1 MSFIPWGSARLR
13 AVVALFAL
21 CGAILAMPVQAA
33 FDLLA
38 MTHEE
43 ALDVCESS
51 GVNTDPWLQGIAI
64 AQPGRWWNARRY
76 GTGWDL
82 VYSDD
87 RSKLKAFIYTF
98 NEFGHSTWLATD
110 MIKIEEAG
118 DTWNAT
124 VYQYTKATGGAV
136 TKAAM
141 GEVHLRFFRDDPS
154 RLGARWKWNRI
165 PVDLMPGGALNECLS
180 DMTRLNPAYY
190 AGFAAPPVTKEFS
203 EKQLA
208 ADPVGTTV
216 LSGYWNGSTSN
227 PQDVDEV
234 PGVVM
239 TIMQTSLGN
248 DRGKFGE
255 AAVKLLYN
263 GGSTHFG
270 QPIFV
275 QAQRTTLV
283 PAIPLFSDTF
293 NLYFHYGTGYP
304 NGYAVNDCIYN
315 AAQPNACNNNQRVG
329 TYTRNFK
336 PETNY
341 RSAHTTFAIEA
352 AQLDVTTGAVPNAP
366 LPATGAKVP
375 AYLSSGSSGGTVTR
389 TARLQEISVNQ
400 YTCQA
405 PTGGACSLWVNWAG
419 NGIGKP
425 WRRDLS
431 TLMYS
436 AAPLATEDF
445 GIVEQVLQ
453 HGGRAQ
459 FELWQGTPGTPGGVL
474 LDRTPEVRAVGP
486 TPSTNG
492 PIEVPPA
499 PVITNAGDLPANDA
513 SVGTLAGEPGVD
525 GGAATYRV
533 PIDVPPGRNGM
544 QPSVA
549 LSYSSRG
556 GNGAAGLGWSLSAGG
571 SIARCGRTPA
581 QDAETR
587 GVRLDG
593 GDRLCLDGQRLVA
606 TSGSYGAVDTLY
618 GTEIDSFTRVKQTV
632 APLNAG
638 GVCFSVDYKDGRK
651 ATFGC
656 SPAGYYCSGAVPR
669 VRPKDKSLESSWLL
683 SRVEDRNGNLM
694 DYCYREF
701 GPVNSGEILLDQIRY
716 TGSTQA
722 GAAAVRIPTRSV
734 KFDYLPRPTGGSAND
749 QSVSGIAGGMLSQ
762 TQRLVAI
769 STFSPDTSLPARLYK
784 LRYDDPIFS
793 GKDYSNYSGRSLLR
807 RIIECGYEANG
818 TEVCREPTEFT
829 WSDGNWEF
837 TSRKF
842 AVPATSGLAPT
853 APMPPPVWQEGNQRA
868 VAPDYKRQSVAQIGD
883 LDGDGTREMLIG
895 TNWYVGR
902 DRIYE
907 AQIAKVTADRVT
919 QGIVTLLDYPWGESA
934 DIDGDGTAELVG
946 RDKIYKWNRGRGAPI
961 CNSGA
966 TSCSGNASSYFQTVT
981 TNLPAGEHDFIRS
994 VADFNGDGAPDVL
1007 MSMNAGSVCDF
1018 GSGGTKKSAKAGVE
1032 PPGGFAPLCLF
1043 LNTRP
1048 GPIGAGTTAFNFAA
1062 PLQIALL
1069 YAGTVN
1075 ESVQHVT
1082 DFDGDG
1088 TSDIVV
1094 GDANGVQR
1102 LFLGQLNGGTLSYV
1116 EHEPS
1121 TLGFRS
1127 NTKNLRWMDINGDGL
1142 DDIVVADVPGG
1153 AAQCLNGHCFASWVL
1168 QINRGGSLGPQI
1180 YPASPAGTLS
1190 PGLSIDRVGS
1200 QWQLR
1205 YFSKMIQTDI
1215 DSDGR
1220 PDLLYPA
1227 HFAARM
1233 CFGAFLTNNQ
1243 FLTPR
1248 PPQDCPDGMTCD
1260 ADVCAAPPPED
1271 GTTYVAH
1278 PGGAPT
1284 WADAF
1289 KSGLGEVDP
1298 SVYRYN
1304 AIRFVQTGPDSFRIQ
1319 VDPTSVIAGA
1329 SRLGGQRGHA
1339 DDYYGDGLADVAG
1352 EVSCPL
1358 RPTQNFPIN
1367 VCRLAYGAM
1376 PGGGLAGP
1384 GSPTSYLDSAQTIP
1398 LGTIVDNNNGTF
1410 VLNENH
1416 GDGARTNLAPML
1428 PDLVTKVVN
1437 GFGDQTYWDY
1447 HPLSSDA
1454 GRVSVNGFPFYTLD
1468 IGYVDSRHYLFRSS
1482 MPVVSTMSR
1491 SNGVSTGSLSHWG
1504 SRSQQYAYEGAMLNA
1519 AGRGFQGFRKITH
1532 QNIGPSPR
1540 VVRTATTYHQKF
1552 PLTGRVERIE
1562 ASVPGVALP
1571 GGRLTLQTFDWRCD
1585 RSNVG
1590 LACPGQDGSATT
1602 LGQIHW
1608 PFLNFDVKRSYDL
1621 NSAQSGVQLP
1631 TGRVETLYYDPTTMA
1646 SGWTAEGNSRY
1657 QRTTSMDGNGT
1668 ADGDKYFLAAR
1679 VATTVN
1685 HYDTSQL
1692 SQWWLDKLEHS
1703 TTTTS
1708 VSYHPR
1714 SGGTPAMDLTTKEV
1728 RTSFAWNGERNLI
1741 SRTTTDTATNMA
1753 SQATLTYPSPN
1764 RGLPTKVVVS
1774 GSGVDASRETLFDYT
1789 TDGYF
1794 AASSTGVLSA
1804 TDAALNHTTS
1814 VLVRASDGRETR
1826 VTDRNG
1832 IRHDNTYDAF
1842 GRVTAQS
1849 YLRRGGVTPLQP
1861 TAFSSLQHCALS
1873 CTGSGEEMAVYY
1885 ETQVRDGAPTRR
1897 AWYDMLGREIK
1908 QSARGF
1914 DGRWVNVVTKYHNTG
1929 SVESTSAPHFDGE
1942 TPLLTQYTYD
1952 RSARVLSKQQPMAEL
1967 DPAHGDV
1974 ISTYAYTGLR
1984 SDVSVYP
1991 SVANACNLAPNLCF
2005 SMKRHYNI
2013 LGQLMRTED
2022 GLAGTYPPPSMGGI
2036 TDYWF
2041 NPGGMAAAI
2050 RDGKGNVTTAEYNAL
2065 GHRVKSNS
2073 PDQGLW
2079 TFAYNGLGEL
2089 LLQTDARRV
2098 ETRITQRD
2106 AFGRVLQQR
2115 RERPAGVLAGLADE
2129 KFLDT
2134 WQYDS
2139 GGAKGALALVE
2150 RRRSVAGSPDGTAPV
2165 WAENYLYEADSA
2177 RLYTRTT
2184 KIAQGTPDLLSMAYE
2199 YRYEPY
2205 YGTLNAVTYPNLPK
2219 PLTVWRRHSRYGAL
2233 TSLTDARLM
2242 TPLWS
2247 MSQADAYGSPTAEQF
2262 GYALYG
2268 YSTYSRATGQ
2278 TLTRRWRP
2286 YEMPTF
2292 TDDLDRLTYSYD
2304 SLGNVTTQERR
2315 WRQYDRSVATSERLL
2330 PQGNTGGNGTIG
2342 WYGRTIERLEYDK
2355 LQRLTRLYPT
2365 RTRWSNAQPADE
2377 ALPTVNYAYD
2387 AVGNFSLKSDYA
2399 DSFVY
2404 GPASGCGPNAVV
2416 SATQSN
2422 EGSPV
2427 VRNYTCDANGNQL
2440 SETNWETRHVVYD
2453 SDNLPTTITHDDVWN
2468 PAYTVDY
2475 AYAPGGSRY
2484 RRVGPGT
2491 TYFGADGYEYAPDSA
2506 SNVSRRIEL
2515 GPVVYTQHRLGGV
2528 EKPSKVGYQL
2538 RDRLGSTIAIANRWG
2553 HFNDNDNG
2561 GPPTVNGDTY
2571 YNNSMDE
2578 GRTRRSYD
2586 PFGNP
2591 RRLTLDAFNPVPFL
2605 YYGARTLRGFGG
2617 HEHIDRTG
2625 LIHMNGRI
2633 YDHRLGRFLS
2643 VDPLVQ
2649 APASSQ
2655 SLNPYSYVLNNPL
2668 AGTDPTGFASCWE
2681 EGDCRDLGPARQA
2694 FTSKAEFAFGGQAI
2708 QGGGPMGNG
2717 HLKDPLAM
2725 SMQEF
2730 HAAIFREAVESGSIG
2745 QRANFGFNSDVGR
2758 SGQETDR
2765 GTWLP
2770 GLVVRPNSD
2779 DNTTYWAVDQ
2789 RIERNNRLAMADAL
2803 VAADGRALVGMQGKL
2818 AAVGAGCAITAG
2830 GCAAYGLYG
2839 VKQDL
2844 AAGNNKMAAAGLVL
2858 TAVGAGP
2865 VAAEFRGLRTA
2876 TAEVR
2881 GAGAVTAEART
2892 CSGGA
2897 CGLASKC
2904 FVAGTLVETSDGP
2917 RPIEQIRVGDLV
2929 ASRDDVN
2936 GMTALKPVLRVLANS
2951 GRTVVNVVLLDAA
2964 NRADTI
2970 KATPEHPFHVAGMG
2984 WVNAVDLAPGDEIDD
2999 LASSG
3004 LVVQSVV
3011 AEPGVHD
3018 TYNLEVAD
3026 FHTYFA
3032 GAFNAWVHNSCMSVD
3047 EEMSILREAAKAKGN
3062 IGVGTA
3068 PVTRAEADSL
3078 GRAWVGEGYRVSSS
3092 GNAWISR
3099 DGLRQYRLPSEKAS
3113 SFATTGVQANLERRL
3128 VGEGAWFSNAHV
3140 NVIP

>member
-1 MSFIPWGSARLR
+1 MSFMSRGAARLR
-13 AVVALFAL
+13 AVAALLALYAVIFAL
-21 CGAILAMPVQAA
+21 PAQA
-33 FDLLA
+33 FDLLP
-38 MTHEE
+38 MTHNE

-110 MIKIEEAG
+110 MINIEEAG

-124 VYQYTKATGGAV
+124 VYQYTKAADEVV
-136 TKAAM
+136 TRAPM

-154 RLGARWKWNRI
+154 RIGARWKWNRI
-165 PVDLMPGGALNECLS
+165 PVGLMPGGALNECLS
-180 DMTRLNPAYY
+180 DMTRLNPTFY
-190 AGFAAPPVTKEFS
+190 AGSAAPAVTKEFS
-203 EKQLA
+203 EKDLA
-208 ADPVGTTV
+208 VDPVGTTV
-216 LSGYWNGSTSN
+216 LSGYWNGSTSI
-227 PQDVDEV
+227 PQNVDEI

-239 TIMQTSLGN
+239 TIMQVSLGD

-255 AAVKLLYN
+255 AAVKLMYN
-263 GGSTHFG
+263 GGTTHFG

-283 PAIPLFSDTF
+283 TPLPLSSDTF

-304 NGYAVNDCIYN
+304 NGYAVNDCIYDPEH
-315 AAQPNACNNNQRVG
+315 PNACNNNQRVG
-329 TYTRNFK
+329 TYTRYFK

-341 RSAHTTFAIEA
+341 RSAHTTFTIEA
-352 AQLDVTTGAVPNAP
+352 AQLNATTGAVPNAP
-366 LPATGAKVP
+366 LPATGIKVP
-375 AYLSSGSSGGTVTR
+375 AYLSSGASARTVTR

-453 HGGRAQ
+453 HGERAQ
-459 FELWQGTPGTPGGVL
+459 FELWQGMPGMPGGVL

-486 TPSTNG
+486 TPTVDG
-492 PIEVPPA
+492 PIDVPPA
-499 PVITNAGDLPANDA
+499 PIITNAGDLPPNDA
-513 SVGTLAGEPGVD
+513 SVGTLAGESGVD
-525 GGAATYRV
+525 GGAASYRI
-533 PIDVPPGRNGM
+533 PIEVPPGRSGL

-549 LSYSSRG
+549 LTYSSRA
-556 GNGAAGLGWSLSAGG
+556 GNGSAGLGWSLSAGS
-571 SIARCGRTPA
+571 SITRCGRTPD
-581 QDAETR
+581 QDGETR

-593 GDRLCLDGQRLVA
+593 SDRLCLDGQRLMA
-606 TSGSYGAVDTLY
+606 TGGSYGAANTTY
-618 GTEIDSFTRVKQTV
+618 GTEIDSFTRVQQTT
-632 APLNAG
+632 APLSEG
-638 GVCFSVDYKDGRK
+638 RVCFSVDFKDGRK

-656 SPAGYYCSGAVPR
+656 APAGSFCTGVAPR
-669 VRPKDKSLESSWLL
+669 VRPQGMSIENAWLL
-683 SRVEDRNGNLM
+683 SRVEDRSGNVM

-701 GPVNSGEILLDQIRY
+701 GAAGSGEVLIDQIRY
-716 TGSTQA
+716 TGSTRSSVNA
-722 GAAAVRIPTRSV
+722 ELVPSRSV
-734 KFDYLPRPTGGSAND
+734 KFDYLPRPTGGTAND
-749 QSVSGIAGGMLSQ
+749 QSSSGVAGGMLPQ

-769 STFSPDTSLPARLYK
+769 STFSPDSSLPARLYK
-784 LRYDDPIFS
+784 LQYDDPTFS

-807 RIIECGYEANG
+807 RIYECGYEANG
-818 TEVCREPTEFT
+818 TEVCRRPTEFT

-837 TSRKF
+837 SSRKF
-842 AVPATSGLAPT
+842 VLPVAAGRGAVLPAPLPAPI
-853 APMPPPVWQEGNQRA
+853 WQEGSERA
-868 VAPDYKRQSVAQIGD
+868 VAPEHRRQSVTPVGD
-883 LDGDGTREMLIG
+883 LDGDGTREMLITTSWFDG
-895 TNWYVGR
+895 QDWV
-902 DRIYE
+902 E
-907 AQIAKVTADRVT
+907 QAQIAKVTADRVT
-919 QGIVTLLDYPWGESA
+919 QGTVTLSDYPWGESI

-946 RDKIYKWNRGRGAPI
+946 REKIYKWNRGRGAPM
-961 CNSGA
+961 CNNGA
-966 TSCSGNASSYFQTVT
+966 TDCAGPASSYFQAVT
-981 TNLPAGEHDFIRS
+981 TNLPSGPHDFIRS

-1007 MSMNAGSVCDF
+1007 MSRSSAAGACDVG
-1018 GSGGTKKSAKAGVE
+1018 GSGKSGKAGVD
-1032 PPGGFAPLCLF
+1032 PPSGFGPLCLF

-1048 GPIGAGTTAFNFAA
+1048 GPIASNTTAFDFAA
-1062 PLQIALL
+1062 PLTITML
-1069 YAGTVN
+1069 YAGTVSD
-1075 ESVQHVT
+1075 SVQHVT

-1088 TSDIVV
+1088 TTDVV
-1094 GDANGVQR
+1094 IGNAYGVER
-1102 LFLGQLNGGTLSYV
+1102 ILLGRLNGGALSYV
-1116 EHEPS
+1116 EHDPS
-1121 TLGFRS
+1121 TLGFRP
-1127 NTKNLRWMDINGDGL
+1127 NTKYLRWMDVNGDGL

-1168 QINRGGSLGPQI
+1168 QLNKGGSLGPQI

-1190 PGLSIDRVGS
+1190 PGLSIDTVGS
-1200 QWQLR
+1200 QLQLR
-1205 YFSKMIQTDI
+1205 YFSKMIQTDV

-1227 HFAARM
+1227 RFAARM

-1248 PPQDCPDGMTCD
+1248 PPKDCPDGMTCE

-1271 GTTYVAH
+1271 GTAYIAH
-1278 PGGAPT
+1278 PGGAPM

-1304 AIRFVQTGPDSFRIQ
+1304 AIRFVQTGPTAFRIQ
-1319 VDPTSVIAGA
+1319 VDPTTVIAGT
-1329 SRLGGQRGHA
+1329 SRLGNQRGRA
-1339 DDYYGDGLADVAG
+1339 DDYYGDGLADVVA

-1358 RPTQNFPIN
+1358 RPTQSFPMN
-1367 VCRLAYGAM
+1367 LCRLAYGTTSSGAV
-1376 PGGGLAGP
+1376 AGP
-1384 GSPTSYLDSAQTIP
+1384 GSPTSYLDSSQTIQ
-1398 LGTIVDNNNGTF
+1398 LGDIADAGTGNF
-1410 VLNENH
+1410 VFNENH
-1416 GDGARTNLAPML
+1416 GDGVRANSAPML
-1428 PDLVTKVVN
+1428 PDLMNKVVN

-1447 HPLSSDA
+1447 YPLSSNA
-1454 GRVSVNGFPFYTLD
+1454 GRSGSAFPFYSID
-1468 IGYVDSRHYLFRSS
+1468 AGYVDSRHYLFRSS
-1482 MPVVSTMSR
+1482 MPAVSTMGR
-1491 SNGVSTGSLSHWG
+1491 SNGSSSGGLSTFGG
-1504 SRSQQYAYEGAMLNA
+1504 RSQQYAYEGAMMNS
-1519 AGRGFQGFRKITH
+1519 AGRGFQGFRTINH
-1532 QNIGPSPR
+1532 QAIALSSR

-1552 PLTGRVERIE
+1552 PLTGRVERVE
-1562 ASVPGVALP
+1562 ASVPGIALP
-1571 GGRLTLQTFDWRCD
+1571 GGRLALHTYDWRCD
-1585 RSNVG
+1585 RGNIG
-1590 LACPGQDGSATT
+1590 AACPGQDGSPMTP
-1602 LGQIHW
+1602 GQIRW
-1608 PFLNFDVKRSYDL
+1608 PFLNYDVNRTYDL
-1621 NSAQSGVQLP
+1621 ISAQSGTQVP
-1631 TGRVETLYYDPTTMA
+1631 TGRIETFYSEPGSMV
-1646 SGWTAEGNSRY
+1646 SGWTAEGNPRY
-1657 QRTTSMDGNGT
+1657 QRTTSMDGTGA
-1668 ADGDKYFLAAR
+1668 ADGDKAFLAAR

-1685 HYDTSQL
+1685 VYDTSSPRL
-1692 SQWWLDKLEHS
+1692 EQWWLDKLENS

-1708 VSYHPR
+1708 VTYHPR
-1714 SGGTPAMDLTTKEV
+1714 SGGTPGMDLSPKEV
-1728 RTSFAWNGERNLI
+1728 RTSFTWNDDRNLLTK
-1741 SRTTTDTATNMA
+1741 TTTDAATAMA
-1753 SQATLTYPSPN
+1753 SQTTMFYPSPSL
-1764 RGLPTKVVVS
+1764 GLPTRLTVTGTGVVTP
-1774 GSGVDASRETLFDYT
+1774 RETLLAYT
-1789 TDGYF
+1789 GDGYF

-1804 TDAALNHTTS
+1804 RDPSLNHTTS
-1814 VLVRASDGRETR
+1814 VVVRASDGREIR
-1826 VTDRNG
+1826 ITDRNG
-1832 IRHDNTYDAF
+1832 IRHENSYDAF

-1849 YLRRGGVTPLQP
+1849 YFRRDGVTLLQP
-1861 TAFSSLQHCALS
+1861 STFSSLQS
-1873 CTGSGEEMAVYY
+1873 CGPGCGGSGEQTAVYY
-1885 ETQVRDGAPTRR
+1885 ETQVSDGAPTRR
-1897 AWYDMLGREIK
+1897 TWYDLLGRDIK
-1908 QSARGF
+1908 QSTRGF
-1914 DGRWVNVVTKYHNTG
+1914 DGRWVNGVTKFDSMG
-1929 SVESTSAPHFDGE
+1929 SVESTSAPYFDGE

-1952 RSARVLSKQQPMAEL
+1952 RSARVLSKRQPMAEL
-1967 DPAHGDV
+1967 DPIHGDV
-1974 ISTYAYTGLR
+1974 ISTYSYTGLR

-1991 SVANACNLAPNLCF
+1991 SVANACTLAPNLCF
-2005 SMKRHYNI
+2005 QMKRHYNI

-2022 GLAGTYPPPSMGGI
+2022 ALTGTYPSPSMGGI

-2050 RDGKGNVTTAEYNAL
+2050 RDGKGSVTTAEYNAL
-2065 GHRVKSNS
+2065 GHRLKSND
-2073 PDQGLW
+2073 PNQGLW
-2079 TFAYNGLGEL
+2079 NFSYNGLGEL
-2089 LLQTDARRV
+2089 LLQTDARGV
-2098 ETRITQRD
+2098 ETRVTQRD

-2139 GGAKGALALVE
+2139 GGAKGALAVVE

-2165 WAENYLYEADSA
+2165 WAENYLYETDSA

-2184 KIAQGTPDLLSMAYE
+2184 KIAQGTPDLLSMVYQ

-2205 YGTLNAVTYPNLPK
+2205 YGTLNAVTYPNSPK
-2219 PLTVWRRHSRYGAL
+2219 PLTVWRRYSRYGAM

-2304 SLGNVTTQERR
+2304 SLGNLTAQERR

-2330 PQGNTGGNGTIG
+2330 PQGSLGGNGSIG

-2365 RTRWSNAQPADE
+2365 RTRWSNFQPADE

-2387 AVGNFSLKSDYA
+2387 AVGNFTRKSDYA

-2404 GPASGCGPNAVV
+2404 GPANGCGPNAVV
-2416 SATQSN
+2416 SATQSG
-2422 EGSPV
+2422 EGSSV

-2440 SETNWETRHVVYD
+2440 SETNWETRHLVYNG
-2453 SDNLPTTITHDDVWN
+2453 DNLPTAITHDDIWN

-2491 TYFGADGYEYAPDSA
+2491 TYFGADGYEYAPDSTN
-2506 SNVSRRIEL
+2506 NVSRRIEL
-2515 GPVVYTQHRLGGV
+2515 GPVVYTQHRISGV
-2528 EKPSKVGYQL
+2528 EKPSKIGYQL

-2553 HFNDNDNG
+2553 HFNDSDNG

-2571 YNNSMDE
+2571 YNNAMDE

-2643 VDPLVQ
+2643 VDPLMQ

-2681 EGDCRDLGPARQA
+2681 EGDCRELGPARQA
-2694 FTSKAEFAFGGQAI
+2694 FTSNAEFAFGGQVV

-2725 SMQEF
+2725 SIQEY
-2730 HAAIFREAVESGSIG
+2730 HAAVFREAVESGSIG

-2758 SGQETDR
+2758 PGQETER
-2765 GTWLP
+2765 GTWQEGFVINP
-2770 GLVVRPNSD
+2770 DSD
-2779 DNTTYWAVDQ
+2779 KTTTYWAVEQ

-2844 AAGNNKMAAAGLVL
+2844 DAGNNKMAAAGLVL

-2876 TAEVR
+2876 TAELR
-2881 GAGAVTAEART
+2881 AGSAVKAEARS

-2897 CGLASKC
+2897 CGLDAKC
-2904 FVAGTLVETSDGP
+2904 FVAGTLVMTEGGLK
-2917 RPIEQIRVGDLV
+2917 PIEQIQPGDNV
-2929 ASRDDVN
+2929 AARDDVN
-2936 GMTALKPVLRVLANS
+2936 GMTAWKPVVRLFRNS
-2951 GRTVVNVVLLDAA
+2951 GKQIVNVRLRSADGILETIGATLD
-2964 NRADTI
+2964 
-2970 KATPEHPFHVAGMG
+2970 HPFRLKDGDWTA
-2984 WVNAVDLAPGDEIDD
+2984 AADLRPGDVVEQLEGETLVVDD
-2999 LASSG
+2999 LQQATG
-3004 LVVQSVV
+3004 L
-3011 AEPGVHD
+3011 HD
-3018 TYNLEVAD
+3018 TYNFEVAD
-3026 FHTYFA
+3026 FHSYFV
-3032 GAFNAWVHNSCMSVD
+3032 GQSKAWVHNACMYD
-3047 EEMSILREAAKAKGN
+3047 PGREGHVFRN
-3062 IGVGTA
+3062 
-3068 PVTRAEADSL
+3068 AD
-3078 GRAWVGEGYRVSSS
+3078 GHVNPTDPA
-3092 GNAWISR
+3092 
-3099 DGLRQYRLPSEKAS
+3099 LRQKYIDLFESVGSNPANLRSDAVNVNLMTSDA
-3113 SFATTGVQANLERRL
+3113 ARNGVQGFTQVLETGEQIWVTVRGGKIQNAGVNLP
-3128 VGEGAWFSNAHV
+3128 GAHR
-3140 NVIP
+3140 